1 MSPKAD
7 MNLNVRH
14 YIDSAK
20 IGRTQWVTFV
30 LCFWLTMLE
39 GFDTSLMGFIAP
51 QMKRDGLIGASE
63 MSAALTIG
71 LLGLFVGA
79 IGGGIMADRLGR
91 KKAVLLS
98 IVWFGLGCCAT
109 SMIETGRQLLCWRF
123 ITGLG
128 IGAAMPGIAGLVS
141 EWAAVKSRASFLT
154 SVFCGFLLGGAVA
167 GLLTGAAMAAIGWRG
182 MLIIGGVLPVLAAV
196 IFWLLAADSPVH
208 MVVLR
213 RSPARIGATL
223 RRAFPHDDFE
233 GKEFTSP
240 EKPVNKGRLSMLFS
254 HEHRAATLAIWC
266 TQFLAFFVFY
276 QLSSWLPGYIAST
289 GIVPDVAAHIASH
302 FHTGALIGAIV
313 CVALTRRVA
322 PSKVAACGYAL
333 AAVVMIMIASAT
345 SVDAFSSLIYLA
357 GAFVGGPII
366 CMNALSA
373 IVYPTALRGTGSG
386 AAHAASRMGSIIGV
400 AAVAIPL
407 KAGFAFPQ
415 IIGSLSI
422 PLFGISLALFV
433 LTGLITRRLR
443 TVASA

>member
-1 MSPKAD
+1 
-7 MNLNVRH
+7 MNLNVRQ
-14 YIDSAK
+14 YIDSVE
-20 IGRTQWVTFV
+20 IGRTQWITFF

-51 QMKRDGLIGASE
+51 QMKREGLIGASD
-63 MSAALTIG
+63 MSAALTVG
-71 LLGLFVGA
+71 LFGLFVGA

-98 IVWFGLGCCAT
+98 ILWFGLGCCLT
-109 SMIETGRQLLCWRF
+109 SMIESGMQLLCWRF

-141 EWAAVKSRASFLT
+141 EWAPAKSRASFLT
-154 SVFCGFLLGGAVA
+154 SVFCGFLLGGALA
-167 GLLTGAAMAAIGWRG
+167 GLLTGAAMASIGWGG
-182 MLIIGGVLPVLAAV
+182 MLIIGGVLPVLAAA

-208 MVVLR
+208 MVVLQ
-213 RSPARIGATL
+213 RSPAVIGATL
-223 RRAFPHDDFE
+223 RRAFPQADFQ
-233 GKEFTSP
+233 GNVFTSP
-240 EKPVNKGRLSMLFS
+240 EKPVHKKRLSILLTR
-254 HEHRAATLAIWC
+254 EHLAATLTIWC

-289 GIVPDVAAHIASH
+289 GIPPDVAAHIASH

-313 CVALTRRVA
+313 CVAMTRRVA

-333 AAVVMIMIASAT
+333 ASVVMVMIASA
-345 SVDAFSSLIYLA
+345 SSAQAFSSLIYLA

-386 AAHAASRMGSIIGV
+386 AAHAASRLGSIIGV

-433 LTGLITRRLR
+433 LTGLISHRLR
-443 TVASA
+443 SVAAA